1 MIGFKDEVR
10 DFDIQRS
17 LNLQMNPLY
26 NLKNIIRYN
35 NVEKINTESVAEH
48 TFFVMSV
55 VNELHNFYD
64 FNLGK
69 ALQMALVHDYPE
81 IYIDDIAWP
90 IKNAFPKVAKAL
102 KEAEEEAIEKFS
114 PNVIEAF
121 FEYEEK
127 SGVEALV
134 VSFADM
140 YSVCMYSES
149 EKRLGNAS
157 HIKHIAERSKADM
170 ITRMQ
175 KLQEFKR

>member
-26 NLKNIIRYN
+26 NLKNIVRYN

-48 TFFVMSV
+48 SFFVMSV

-90 IKNAFPKVAKAL
+90 IKNAYPKVAKAL
-102 KEAEEEAIEKFS
+102 REAEFEAIEKFS
-114 PNVIEAF
+114 PNVIESF
-121 FEYEEK
+121 LEYEEK
-127 SGVEALV
+127 DTIESLV

-140 YSVCMYSES
+140 YSVCMYSAS

-157 HIKHIAERSKADM
+157 HIKDIAERSKDGMKA
-170 ITRMQ
+170 RMK
-175 KLQEFKR
+175 KLEEYKR